1 MYYYLTYIA
10 FLSIIWNVLTVS
22 YLLITWPCEGI
33 IPGGYMIVVTVGNI
47 GQVCQP
53 FLMAWIRLNDP
64 LIKKLIKRKLKSYT
78 PRSDLSLSLSCSS
91 LNNDNIDHIVQRDK
105 EIQLFTYFVGMSIAI
120 NQYLS
125 KEI

>member
-10 FLSIIWNVLTVS
+10 FWSIIWTVLTVS
-22 YLLITWPCEGI
+22 YLLITLICKDI
-33 IPGGYMIVVTVGNI
+33 IPYRYMMVVTVGNI

-78 PRSDLSLSLSCSS
+78 PRSDLSLSISTLS
-91 LNNDNIDHIVQRDK
+91 NDNIDHIVQRDK

-125 KEI
+125 K

>member
-1 MYYYLTYIA
+1 
-10 FLSIIWNVLTVS
+10 
-22 YLLITWPCEGI
+22 
-33 IPGGYMIVVTVGNI
+33 
-47 GQVCQP
+47 
-53 FLMAWIRLNDP
+53 MAWIRLNDP

-78 PRSDLSLSLSCSS
+78 TRSDLSLSLSSS
-91 LNNDNIDHIVQRDK
+91 SMNNDNIDHIVQRDK